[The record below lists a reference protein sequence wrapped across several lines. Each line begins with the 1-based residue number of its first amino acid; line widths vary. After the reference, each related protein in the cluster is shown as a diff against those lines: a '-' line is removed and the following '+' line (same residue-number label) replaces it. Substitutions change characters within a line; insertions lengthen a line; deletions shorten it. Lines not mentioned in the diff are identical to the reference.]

1 VLRKLNSPLDLVDIR
16 TNSLTRGQ
24 VLIRI
29 VISGLCGA
37 QLQEIGGHKGNE
49 KFLPH
54 LLGHE
59 GFGEVVATG
68 PDVSKVRVGQKVVMH
83 WRKGSGIESDFPQYQ
98 TNHDVISGGKITTL
112 SEFSVVSE
120 NRITPIG
127 DDVDPELA
135 ALMGCSLSTA
145 FSLVEKQI
153 NKIDGMSILILGAG
167 GLGQSISI
175 ALSSSVKCETIFFD
189 YNHSKFDLVNNLQNE
204 FIDDLQKILD
214 RKFDVIID
222 TIGDDNI
229 FTNAINLLNPS
240 GEYFLIAQP
249 IPNKSLIIN
258 NADKLFEGNG
268 KKIIAV
274 QGGDFYPDADLE
286 KYIKQIKNKSIN
298 YTRLIT
304 HRFKL
309 KDINN
314 AIECLKTGST
324 GRVMIEMK

>member
-1 VLRKLNSPLDLVDIR
+1 MVDIS
-16 TNSLTRGQ
+16 TSSLTRGQ
-24 VLIRI
+24 VLIKVI
-29 VISGLCGA
+29 ISGLCGA
-37 QLQEIGGHKGNE
+37 QLQEIGGYKGNE

-59 GFGEVVATG
+59 GFGEVIAAG
-68 PDVSKVRVGQKVVMH
+68 PDVSKVRIGQKVVMH
-83 WRKGSGIESDFPQYQ
+83 WRKGAGIESSFPQYL
-98 TNHDVISGGKITTL
+98 NNNEVISGGKITTL

-120 NRITPIG
+120 NRITPIA
-127 DDVDPELA
+127 DNVDPELA

-175 ALSSSVKCETIFFD
+175 ALSSSVKCETVFFD
-189 YNHSKFDLVNNLQNE
+189 YNHSKIDLVKNLQNE
-204 FIDDLQKILD
+204 FVDNLQKLLG

-222 TIGDDNI
+222 TIGDGRV
-229 FTNAINLLNPS
+229 FTIAMNLLNPS

-249 IPNKSLIIN
+249 IPNESLIIE

-268 KKIIAV
+268 KKIFAV
-274 QGGDFYPDADLE
+274 QGGDFNPDADLE
-286 KYIKQIKNKSIN
+286 KYINQIMNKSIN
-298 YTRLIT
+298 YSKLIT

-309 KDINN
+309 NEINE
-314 AIECLKTGST
+314 ALECLKTEST
-324 GRVMIEMK
+324 GRIIIEMI